1 MTEPVDQEHHPRH
14 SRLIGHDN
22 VLDVILGGGADG
34 GHNRRHHGFII
45 NGPKGI
51 GKATA
56 AWRAAERLLASA
68 PQDDDA
74 NAGAGLFGD
83 ELAPSPDAGLDENN
97 PEVRLVRAGSHPD
110 LIAIEA
116 DPSKASGGISV
127 DQVRAVIPFLSH
139 TPSRGRYRVVIIDA
153 LDDMNV
159 NGANAI
165 LKTLE
170 EPPENAVIMII
181 NHQTKP
187 MLPTIRSR
195 VQMITASPL
204 GFDDTNHVIRSIF
217 EDADQDWVDVA
228 TALADGAP
236 GKAVLFAVSGAIDLY
251 AETTQMLAGEQ
262 TDRMTIDGL
271 SAQWGAGGVK
281 NLAKRQMGLMLM
293 MRFLAMAARHATGV
307 QPNGQ
312 TPRLDIEDRAI
323 AQICNRHHVDQ
334 LAAWY
339 QQYYQRLVEAERLNL
354 DAAPIYFDLLSAL
367 MNKNQ
372 P

>member
-1 MTEPVDQEHHPRH
+1 MVDQTDQDHHPKY

-22 VLDVILGGGADG
+22 VLSAITGDG
-34 GHNRRHHGFII
+34 HHRRHHGFIL

-56 AWRAAERLLASA
+56 AWRAAERLLASSPEGEA
-68 PQDDDA
+68 S
-74 NAGAGLFGD
+74 AGLFGD
-83 ELAPSPDAGLDENN
+83 APETSPAGFDENN

-116 DPSKASGGISV
+116 DTSKASGGISV

-170 EPPENAVIMII
+170 EPPENAVIIII

-195 VQMITASPL
+195 VQMIAVSPL
-204 GFDDTNHVIRSIF
+204 GFQDTNQVVRSMF

-228 TALADGAP
+228 TALSDGAP
-236 GKAVLFAVSGAIDLY
+236 GKAALFAESGAIDLY

-262 TDRMTIDGL
+262 TDQMTIDGL

-293 MRFLAMAARHATGV
+293 MRLLARAARHATGGV
-307 QPNGQ
+307 PQGQ
-312 TPRLDIEDRAI
+312 YQDVNPRLDIENRAI
-323 AQICNRHHVDQ
+323 AQICNRHHGDQ

-339 QQYYQRLVEAERLNL
+339 QQYYQRFVQAERLNL
-354 DAAPIYFDLLSAL
+354 DTAPIYFDLLSGL
-367 MNKNQ
+367 MTNNQ
-372 P
+372 S